1 MRIAR
6 FSTDVYA
13 TSNSKPCICAN
24 ETKRDQG
31 GERVRVTARAC
42 EAAAPEGVGK
52 DQDKGRTRRGS
63 PRASTHLRLEELPGG
78 AGLLHSEL
86 GEVHVSPA
94 GELVGAVPV
103 CSGRREKEGGGVG
116 VRTRRGSEMHWAQYK
131 VEASG

>member
-1 MRIAR
+1 M
-6 FSTDVYA
+6 
-13 TSNSKPCICAN
+13 
-24 ETKRDQG
+24 
-31 GERVRVTARAC
+31 RVTARAC

-52 DQDKGRTRRGS
+52 DQDKGGS

-103 CSGRREKEGGGVG
+103 CSGRKGEGVQGGVCG
-116 VRTRRGSEMHWAQYK
+116 G
-131 VEASG
+131 